1 MIILDLD
8 ADAFPIYSST
18 QSFYGQPFIWCMLH
32 NYGGVQG
39 LYGRISHINKVPWV
53 SRNRAWSA
61 VGSISFSGVY
71 TVQYTDLL
79 FFKIWS
85 QDPME
90 ARNSTGST
98 MIGVGLSME
107 GINQN
112 EVMYEFMN
120 EMSWRTHP
128 VDLDEW

>member
-1 MIILDLD
+1 MDES
-8 ADAFPIYSST
+8 ATST
-18 QSFYGQPFIWCMLH
+18 RYRECQETVRGQLSVLLVFQACT
-32 NYGGVQG
+32 
-39 LYGRISHINKVPWV
+39 
-53 SRNRAWSA
+53 
-61 VGSISFSGVY
+61 VY
-71 TVQYTDLL
+71 CTDFL